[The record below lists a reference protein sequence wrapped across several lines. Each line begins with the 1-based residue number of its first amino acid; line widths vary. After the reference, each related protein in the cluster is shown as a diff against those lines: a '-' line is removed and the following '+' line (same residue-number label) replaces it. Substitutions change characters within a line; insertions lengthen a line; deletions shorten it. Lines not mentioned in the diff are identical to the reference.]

1 MIEMTLQGWNLL
13 KEVGFTKD
21 GFFYVVDVVDLA
33 QEPRNENRS
42 RCTANHIISI
52 FRPIPESLRVRCC
65 NCGDAAVELRRNP
78 VRYVAPANRCEAVA
92 TSGSN
97 AITTRT
103 ITPAAPAVTRETHL
117 EPGPW
122 PATQAECGRCLCS
135 PTRTPTRARSGMN
148 MQRRDHLAS
157 GVPGREDT
165 WASSTPT
172 G

>member
-65 NCGDAAVELRRNP
+65 KLWRR
-78 VRYVAPANRCEAVA
+78 
-92 TSGSN
+92 SS
-97 AITTRT
+97 
-103 ITPAAPAVTRETHL
+103 
-117 EPGPW
+117 
-122 PATQAECGRCLCS
+122 
-135 PTRTPTRARSGMN
+135 RTPTKSSPIRRAGEPMRGSGN
-148 MQRRDHLAS
+148 LWIERYNDPHHYPGSSSRD
-157 GVPGREDT
+157 P
-165 WASSTPT
+165 
-172 G
+172 